1 MALDSHGNI
10 VATKGEKLVVLSNL
24 DDYIVADTDDALLIM
39 PRNEEQRLRN
49 VVNEIRTNISDKYL

>member
-1 MALDSHGNI
+1 M
-10 VATKGEKLVVLSNL
+10 VLSNL